1 MEEPVE
7 SRELHAFNDN
17 NNTFNR
23 FPICTTITQC
33 ANREKIDALNYT
45 GKKEK
50 DQPNTKILSLSF
62 TIGLSACQFLHR
74 HVSDW
79 ILITRHA
86 VL

>member
-50 DQPNTKILSLSF
+50 DQ
-62 TIGLSACQFLHR
+62 Q
-74 HVSDW
+74 
-79 ILITRHA
+79 
-86 VL
+86 